1 MKLESAALL
10 VPCNSALKG
19 EVYHSPQVL
28 KVAHILKFTGFTLQ
42 KISIVKENEKHI
54 VPELELLTKLYDIV
68 IILIID
74 SVECVGQALA
84 AATLK
89 NLVDF
94 KDLEPYTAIKWP
106 IAAKLLKSDSCPII
120 YIQRIFTLISKYLD
134 EQLNQIESHLRH
146 YQADL
151 KVSKVFTVNLN
162 GSKRHLEP
170 LKNDDNFSITFEKQS
185 TVNMVEHGEL
195 TLAAKSFKSLVKGE
209 LLLQNALGSDILS
222 SYWIDDMSDLIYHSS
237 DTHIRKSIEVIEKCL
252 DKYGFE
258 NVFLSFNG
266 GKDCTV
272 LLHLVQTVL
281 RKKYPKKYTN
291 TKLFCLYVKSDKAFK
306 EQDEFIEQCMIF
318 YNLEI
323 MSVTGNIKDALRIT
337 IGKKPHLK
345 ACFMGTRRTD
355 PHCSHLNFLQM
366 TDSDWP
372 QVMRCSPFLDWYYAD
387 IWDYILYYKVP
398 YCKLYDY
405 GYTSLGN
412 TVNTIRNPNLLFFD
426 GEKNVYLPAYKMLRE
441 KNERSGRNVSKI

>member
-237 DTHIRKSIEVIEKCL
+237 DTHIRKSIE
-252 DKYGFE
+252 
-258 NVFLSFNG
+258 
-266 GKDCTV
+266 
-272 LLHLVQTVL
+272 
-281 RKKYPKKYTN
+281 
-291 TKLFCLYVKSDKAFK
+291 
-306 EQDEFIEQCMIF
+306 
-318 YNLEI
+318 I